1 MKYIRKKHL
10 NEGADPTLGGVS
22 YDVQG
27 TPGYVYKIMDLN
39 HDLEQK
45 PNEIDDNY
53 YIYPGCMVRGVG
65 VNNRNL
71 HYTGVVNRIVKNS
84 NGEIQYLYIRC
95 PKTNKMVTILAD
107 ENLELIIHD
116 EKEYHNDSSYQ
127 ITPSYDINKL

>member
-1 MKYIRKKHL
+1 MKYIRKKYL

-127 ITPSYDINKL
+127 ITPSYGINKL